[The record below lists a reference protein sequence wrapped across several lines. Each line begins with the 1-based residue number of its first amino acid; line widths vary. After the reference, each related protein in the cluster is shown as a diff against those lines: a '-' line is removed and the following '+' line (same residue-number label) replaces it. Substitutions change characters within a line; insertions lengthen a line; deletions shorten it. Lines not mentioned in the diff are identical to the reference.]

1 MLKRKDKSK
10 SKTESVFGIW
20 AGQLSRAAAEYFR
33 ARRRTVWQGVIAGL
47 TFSAVVYGLVRLND
61 YVHRMD
67 AYDGALALE
76 WVDLPDWLTLPDNQ
90 HVLDDLVRAV
100 DLQSTDRMLDAQLAT
115 RIGTALAAP
124 EVGWVHAVDRVR
136 IEPTG
141 VVAIKCRFRRPA
153 AWVRHG
159 RYCYLVDGEGVRL
172 PGTYEVDDCRVNA
185 LLMVDGVSAAPP
197 NIGQPWPGADLASGL
212 RLSALLA
219 DQPFRHQIGSISVAN
234 HRGRRDRSRP
244 HIELAT
250 DRKGSRIWWGRPPE
264 DDFGTE
270 ITASQKL
277 LLLETLYRQWGRIDM
292 NRSYVNIMTW
302 PDRVAMPAV
311 MQSSAQGRLLRG

>member
-10 SKTESVFGIW
+10 SRTESIVGVW
-20 AGQLSRAAAEYFR
+20 AGQASGAIVEYFR
-33 ARRRTVWQGVIAGL
+33 ARRRTVWRA
-47 TFSAVVYGLVRLND
+47 AVACIVFAAAVFGLVRLNG
-61 YVHRMD
+61 YVHRMN

-90 HVLDDLVRAV
+90 HVLDDLVRVV
-100 DLQSTDRMLDAQLAT
+100 DLQPTDRMLDANLAA
-115 RIGTALAAP
+115 RIGGALASP
-124 EVGWVHAVDRVR
+124 EVGWVRCVDRVR
-136 IEPTG
+136 VEPTG
-141 VVAIKCRFRRPA
+141 VVAIKCQFRRPT

-185 LLMVDGVSAAPP
+185 LLMVDGVASAPP
-197 NIGQPWPGADLASGL
+197 PIGQPWLGADLASGL

-219 DQPFRHQIGSISVAN
+219 DKPFRHQIGSINVAN

-264 DDFGTE
+264 EDFGTE

-311 MQSSAQGRLLRG
+311 MQSSVQGRLLRG